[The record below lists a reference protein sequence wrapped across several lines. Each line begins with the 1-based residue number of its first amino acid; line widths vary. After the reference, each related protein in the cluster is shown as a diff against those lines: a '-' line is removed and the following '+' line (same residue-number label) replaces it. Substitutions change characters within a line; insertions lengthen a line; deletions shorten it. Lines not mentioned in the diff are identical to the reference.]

1 MATPGDRRRQV
12 RQLVLDAA
20 RARANDALT
29 LKSEECNKELFA
41 PFSPSPVAVID
52 AVWAKIEGA
61 QLSLTSNDLLV
72 DLGCGDGRW
81 LVSGVKRFNCSAF
94 GVELDE
100 NLVKRAKDQ
109 VHREGLEH
117 KIKVEVGDVMQTDIS
132 NAKVVIVYAFAESLS
147 GIAEMLKTQL
157 KEGTNVL
164 SIGFRVPGWKPLW
177 SEREGGLRWYFYRM
191 SDCT

>member
-29 LKSEECNKELFA
+29 LKSEDCNKELFA

-100 NLVKRAKDQ
+100 NLVKRAK
-109 VHREGLEH
+109 
-117 KIKVEVGDVMQTDIS
+117 IKCIERDWNTRLKWKWGRHADGYFQCQGGYCLRVRRVAVGYCGD
-132 NAKVVIVYAFAESLS
+132 AE
-147 GIAEMLKTQL
+147 
-157 KEGTNVL
+157 NPVN
-164 SIGFRVPGWKPLW
+164 
-177 SEREGGLRWYFYRM
+177 GGHQCLVDWGAL
-191 SDCT
+191 C